1 MNIALWIAQGI
12 LAAMFLMA
20 GVMKST
26 QPREKLK
33 AKQLP
38 WAEDVSD
45 GTLKLIGV
53 SELLGGLGLI
63 LPLLTGIA
71 PWLTSVAA
79 FALAFVQLLA
89 IFTHARR
96 KEPQGIVFNCA
107 LMAGALFVAWG
118 RWMF

>member
-33 AKQLP
+33 AKLP
-38 WAEDVSD
+38 WVEEVSD

-53 SELLGGLGLI
+53 SELLGALGLI
-63 LPLLTGIA
+63 LPWLTGIA
-71 PWLTSVAA
+71 PWLTCLAA
-79 FALAFVQLLA
+79 AGLALVQVLA
-89 IFTHARR
+89 IFTHVRR
-96 KEPQGIVFNCA
+96 KEPAAIVFNCV
-107 LMAGALFVAWG
+107 MIAGTLFVAWG